1 MAFLPKAIYRFG
13 ATSVKIPGT
22 AFTDTEEKNPKIYMA
37 AQKTKDSQCR
47 KDTVGKSA
55 QLVSTYHTKP

>member
-22 AFTDTEEKNPKIYMA
+22 AFTDTEEKKNPKIYMA

-55 QLVSTYHTKP
+55 QLVSS